1 MKRLTTDTP
10 SGNFETALNF
20 VYGKDGWAYIRH
32 DGEHEDVRLTDWA
45 KCQCKLQGCDE
56 VWTET
61 PEEIDQQLSDCM
73 MDSPIC
79 PVAMAYCF
87 ASQAVH
93 LRSRLAAY
101 EDTGLMPEDID
112 ALQKREQSL
121 AELLVNVSG
130 GCAVSYDRL
139 AELAN
144 AEKAGQLVV
153 LPPNDPLTLD
163 ELREMDGE
171 PVWIA
176 KMDGSG
182 GVWMLVDAEYE
193 LCREAHGEMAV
204 FENCGK
210 TWLAYRRRPEE
221 GA

>member
-221 GA
+221 GT